1 MNIGG
6 LIYFIIIMLFLLA
19 IGVWAGKKTQA
30 LQSQED
36 YYIAGGKMGTLV
48 LTCTIVATSVGGG
61 MMLSWVGMGATNGI
75 GAFWYGAV
83 QCIGGV
89 MAILFVVTP
98 YRKGKFISL
107 PDFFHKAYQNKA
119 LTIGITIVALIAP
132 ITWACGQFKVAAT
145 MLEGLLGIPL
155 NTGIL
160 IFGLAIIAYTTIGG
174 FSAVAYTD
182 TIQAIIMFS
191 IWAVVMPMTV
201 VKAGGLTEMFA
212 NVEPALNSWN
222 PFKIAGYPWYTI
234 ICWFA
239 MGFTCSL
246 GMQSSYQRFSAGKSD
261 RIVKFGLKVN
271 AIVCVIVAF
280 VSAFAGMAIS
290 TMNPDVSGD
299 TALTWF
305 LSAKVPFIIALAYMT
320 CIIMATASSAD
331 SMLNTF
337 AMNVGRDIYQKFV
350 NPKASDKSALRVG
363 VVASALFGI
372 VSIIWAMNSSGL
384 IVTIFGAASNMSS
397 APLVGVMY
405 LTVFCKK
412 HRTAWGMFA
421 GRCFGVLVGVA
432 TSYWIPGIS
441 EIPSA
446 GSIFA
451 TAGTM
456 IVGYLVSRFTGGR
469 NGEKFITDPFGLKS
483 AGSGDAATAT
493 AITGEVHEANPMY
506 PKLQLFASALFP
518 FLYRAQ

>member
-6 LIYFIIIMLFLLA
+6 LIYFIVIMLFLLA
-19 IGVWAGKKTQA
+19 IGIWAGRKNKA
-30 LQSQED
+30 LDSQED
-36 YYIAGGKMGTLV
+36 YYIGGGRMGKV
-48 LTCTIVATSVGGG
+48 VVAATIIATSVGGG

-75 GAFWYGAV
+75 GAFWYGGV
-83 QCIGGV
+83 QCIGGI

-107 PDFFHKAYQNKA
+107 PDFFHKAYHNKA
-119 LTIGITIVALIAP
+119 LTIGITVVALIAP

-155 NTGIL
+155 NTGII

-182 TIQAIIMFS
+182 TIQAFIMFA
-191 IWAVVMPMTV
+191 IWLVVMPMTII
-201 VKAGGLTEMFA
+201 KAGGFSGLMT
-212 NVEPALNSWN
+212 NVQPGLMSWN
-222 PFKIAGYPWYTI
+222 PFKIEGYPWYTI

-261 RIVKFGLKVN
+261 QVVKFGLKCNV
-271 AIVCVIVAF
+271 AVCILVAF

-290 TMNPDVSGD
+290 TLNPGVGGND
-299 TALTWF
+299 ALTWF
-305 LSAKVPFIIALAYMT
+305 LANQVPFVIALAYMT
-320 CIIMATASSAD
+320 TIIMATASSAD

-350 NPKASDKSALRVG
+350 NPKASDKSALKVG
-363 VVASALFGI
+363 LIASVLFGL
-372 VSIIWAMNSSGL
+372 VSILWAMNSSGL

-397 APLVGVMY
+397 APMVGVMY

-412 HRTAWGMFA
+412 NRTAWGMFS
-421 GRCFGVLVGVA
+421 GLCFGVLVGVA

-441 EIPSA
+441 NIPSA

-456 IVGYLVSRFTGGR
+456 IVGYIVSVLTRGPGGK
-469 NGEKFITDPFGLKS
+469 NSIDDPFGLKETDSGNEGSVMAIS
-483 AGSGDAATAT
+483 AEEKEMKPVYT
-493 AITGEVHEANPMY
+493 
-506 PKLQLFASALFP
+506 KRQLFASALFP